1 MIIPVRSKF
10 VCWRS
15 ENGSIPFPETG
26 QRNLL
31 HVQRR
36 QRIEGKREGNEETK
50 EKKKIKR
57 CAVVVSRSLDEND
70 IILSIRTGQ
79 HQQQKHFCTLAAT
92 ALQGGSG
99 RRKTRV
105 NKREIETKGYRTRER
120 ERESELKKKQKMRRD
135 ERILDLSFIE
145 QSQRQLGI
153 PLSYTPPYGYT
164 ANPHHRRSQLLPT
177 HPAHPRGSPTSRTA
191 AWMSSLN
198 CHGATDPSP
207 GPSASGHGHC
217 PRRESA
223 ARGRRTLLFSLFL
236 HLSFDLLSTPFRLFH
251 RWFMRMRAPA

>member
-1 MIIPVRSKF
+1 MILYYDKLFGIFSKCILNALDDKRRITWVICINKQKKMIIPVRSKF

-70 IILSIRTGQ
+70 IILSIRTDQ

-92 ALQGGSG
+92 AL
-99 RRKTRV
+99 
-105 NKREIETKGYRTRER
+105 
-120 ERESELKKKQKMRRD
+120 
-135 ERILDLSFIE
+135 
-145 QSQRQLGI
+145 
-153 PLSYTPPYGYT
+153 
-164 ANPHHRRSQLLPT
+164 
-177 HPAHPRGSPTSRTA
+177 
-191 AWMSSLN
+191 
-198 CHGATDPSP
+198 
-207 GPSASGHGHC
+207 
-217 PRRESA
+217 
-223 ARGRRTLLFSLFL
+223 
-236 HLSFDLLSTPFRLFH
+236 
-251 RWFMRMRAPA
+251 